1 MESVP
6 TWSKS
11 YTGVSHTNLLEHLSS
26 FWLEKKKKS
35 SLVTN
40 DFQNSLIALA
50 LMVSGSP

>member
-26 FWLEKKKKS
+26 FWLEKKKKKQ
-35 SLVTN
+35 
-40 DFQNSLIALA
+40 F
-50 LMVSGSP
+50 GHK